1 MSEAMTIE
9 SNRLT
14 AAPRT
19 RRGKKRLVFQ
29 PPRNGPR
36 PVRALWEA
44 AGPEERTRAHTTC
57 VSILALWLGRK
68 TRAQVAQELSL
79 PPLRVWQLS
88 QAALSGMLAGLLK
101 QPRERGGS
109 PMESSEADDAR
120 ALKERIRELEEENDS
135 LRRLLEVIKS
145 LPSVRGELEERARK
159 EKAKPT
165 ASGKPK
171 PNPKEIPRG
180 RKKAVQRG
188 DEAGSGSRPEGE
200 GTPPAR

>member
-1 MSEAMTIE
+1 MSEAMTVE
-9 SNRLT
+9 SNGQR

-36 PVRALWEA
+36 AVRTLWEA
-44 AGPEERTRAHTTC
+44 ASPEERTRAHTTC
-57 VSILALWLGRK
+57 VAILALWLGRK
-68 TRAQVAQELSL
+68 SRSQVAAELSL

-101 QPRERGGS
+101 QPRERGAS
-109 PMESSEADDAR
+109 TMASNEEEDPR
-120 ALKERIRELEEENDS
+120 ALKERIRELEEENES
-135 LRRLLEVIKS
+135 LRRLLDVVKS

-159 EKAKPT
+159 EKAT
-165 ASGKPK
+165 AKPK
-171 PNPKEIPRG
+171 PKETPRG

-188 DEAGSGSRPEGE
+188 DEAGSGARTEGE

>member
-9 SNRLT
+9 SNGRT

-101 QPRERGGS
+101 QPRERGAS
-109 PMESSEADDAR
+109 TMAMSEEEDPR
-120 ALKERIRELEEENDS
+120 ALKERIRVLEEENES

-145 LPSVRGELEERARK
+145 LPSVRGELEERLRK

-165 ASGKPK
+165 ASAKPK
-171 PNPKEIPRG
+171 PNPKETPRG

-188 DEAGSGSRPEGE
+188 DEAGGGPGALGE
-200 GTPPAR
+200 GPPPAR